1 MFQEWKKDIAWM
13 QLLGSMLCTYVYNQ
27 SINVQ
32 ILHFIIKCS
41 CVHKLWVLM
50 GSLLN
55 KLTELEYPN
64 VPLQLREREGGGR
77 GVYATTT

>member
-1 MFQEWKKDIAWM
+1 
-13 QLLGSMLCTYVYNQ
+13 
-27 SINVQ
+27 
-32 ILHFIIKCS
+32 
-41 CVHKLWVLM
+41 M

-77 GVYATTT
+77 EGVYVTTT

>member
-1 MFQEWKKDIAWM
+1 M
-13 QLLGSMLCTYVYNQ
+13 QLLDSTLYVYNQ

-64 VPLQLREREGGGR
+64 VPLQLREREGEGGSLCCYIMR
-77 GVYATTT
+77 